1 MLVRRCTNLWCS
13 GGLKTRFITGEI
25 RIMKGDQ
32 RIVEVDCITHVYPDM
47 TKVQICGL
55 DFIVN
60 QGERVSI
67 LGSNG
72 CGKTTLLKHL
82 LGVLV
87 PKNGSVRVLGGDPG
101 KEYSTIRKKVGVV
114 MQDVDEQI
122 LGPTVY
128 DDILFAPL
136 NYGIEKKK
144 AAAMAKAVIEKLSLE
159 PIQMKIVNYLSGG
172 EKKKVALAGA
182 LVMEPDLLILDE
194 PFTGLDPLSRRDL
207 IRILN
212 GLNEEKGITFIMT
225 LHEVDLVSE
234 VADVLYLMHGHGD
247 LSERG
252 RPEEIF
258 GRFKDLES
266 FNLEEPT
273 LTRLF
278 KGLKK
283 KGLDFGAP
291 LQIEDAIQLIKKNWD
306 EAFKSPNRAVIDGE
320 MGSFG
325 EGENFK

>member
-1 MLVRRCTNLWCS
+1 MNRWSS
-13 GGLKTRFITGEI
+13 GGSRIRFITGEI
-25 RIMKGDQ
+25 EAMENGE

-67 LGSNG
+67 LGANG

-82 LGVLV
+82 MGVLV
-87 PKNGSVRVLGGDPG
+87 PRDGSVKVFGVDPG
-101 KEYSTIRKKVGVV
+101 KEYKKIRERIGVV

-136 NYGIEKKK
+136 NYGLGKSEAERK
-144 AAAMAKAVIEKLSLE
+144 AKEVIERLNIE
-159 PIQMKIVNYLSGG
+159 PIQGRIVHYLSGG

-194 PFTGLDPLSRRDL
+194 PFTGLDPTSRRDL
-207 IRILN
+207 IN
-212 GLNEEKGITFIMT
+212 TLNELNKEKGISFIMT

-234 VADVLYLMHGHGD
+234 VSDILYLMHGHGN

-266 FNLEEPT
+266 LNLEEPT

-283 KGLDFGAP
+283 EGLDFGDP
-291 LQIEDAIQLIKKNWD
+291 LQIDEAIRMIKKQWN
-306 EAFKSPNRAVIDGE
+306 EIK
-320 MGSFG
+320 
-325 EGENFK
+325 K

>member
-1 MLVRRCTNLWCS
+1 MEN
-13 GGLKTRFITGEI
+13 GE
-25 RIMKGDQ
+25 

-60 QGERVSI
+60 QGERVAI
-67 LGSNG
+67 LGANG

-82 LGVLV
+82 MGVLV
-87 PKNGSVRVLGGDPG
+87 PRDGSVKVFGVDPG
-101 KEYSTIRKKVGVV
+101 KEYKKIRERIGVV

-128 DDILFAPL
+128 DDILFGPL
-136 NYGIEKKK
+136 NYGLGKSEAEGK
-144 AAAMAKAVIEKLSLE
+144 AKEVIERLNIE
-159 PIQMKIVNYLSGG
+159 PIKGKIVHYLSGG

-194 PFTGLDPLSRRDL
+194 PFTGLDPTSRRDF
-207 IRILN
+207 IKT
-212 GLNEEKGITFIMT
+212 LNELNKEKGISFIMT

-234 VADVLYLMHGHGD
+234 VSDILYLMHGHGD

-258 GRFKDLES
+258 GRFKNLQS

-283 KGLDFGAP
+283 EGLDFGDP
-291 LQIEDAIQLIKKNWD
+291 LRIDEAIQAIKKRWD
-306 EAFKSPNRAVIDGE
+306 ETGKIRE
-320 MGSFG
+320 
-325 EGENFK
+325 

>member
-1 MLVRRCTNLWCS
+1 MQQ
-13 GGLKTRFITGEI
+13 GE
-25 RIMKGDQ
+25 RIIQ
-32 RIVEVDCITHVYPDM
+32 VDCITHVYPDM

-87 PKNGSVRVLGGDPG
+87 PKDGSVKVFGVDPG
-101 KEYSTIRKKVGVV
+101 KEFSKIREKVGVV

-136 NYGIEKKK
+136 NYGIERKK
-144 AAAMAKAVIEKLSLE
+144 AAAMAKVVIEKLNLG
-159 PIQMKIVNYLSGG
+159 PIQNKIVNYLSGG

-194 PFTGLDPLSRRDL
+194 PFTGLDPLSRRDFVQ
-207 IRILN
+207 ILN
-212 GLNEEKGITFIMT
+212 ELNKEKGITFIIT
-225 LHEVDLVSE
+225 LHEVDLVPE
-234 VADVLYLMHGHGD
+234 MTDILYLMHGHGD

-252 RPEEIF
+252 RPDEIF
-258 GRFKDLES
+258 GKFKNLES
-266 FNLEEPT
+266 YNLEEPT
-273 LTRLF
+273 LTKLF

-283 KGLDFGAP
+283 EGLDFGDP
-291 LQIEDAIQLIKKNWD
+291 LRIDEAIQLIKKYWN
-306 EAFKSPNRAVIDGE
+306 E
-320 MGSFG
+320 M
-325 EGENFK
+325 KK

>member
-1 MLVRRCTNLWCS
+1 
-13 GGLKTRFITGEI
+13 
-25 RIMKGDQ
+25 MKEGD

-60 QGERVSI
+60 RGERVSI

-87 PKNGSVRVLGGDPG
+87 PKDGSVRVFGVNPG
-101 KEYSTIRKKVGVV
+101 KEFSKIREKVGVV

-128 DDILFAPL
+128 DDIIFAPL
-136 NYGIEKKK
+136 NYGIERKK
-144 AAAMAKAVIEKLSLE
+144 AAAMAKVVIEKLNLE
-159 PIQMKIVNYLSGG
+159 PIQKKIVNYLSGG

-194 PFTGLDPLSRRDL
+194 PFTGLDPLSRRDFVQ
-207 IRILN
+207 ILN
-212 GLNEEKGITFIMT
+212 ELNREKGITFIIT
-225 LHEVDLVSE
+225 LHEVDLVPE
-234 VADVLYLMHGHGD
+234 MTDILYLMHGHGD

-252 RPEEIF
+252 RPDEIF
-258 GRFKDLES
+258 GKFKDLES
-266 FNLEEPT
+266 YNLEEPT
-273 LTRLF
+273 LTKLF

-283 KGLDFGAP
+283 EGLDFGDP
-291 LQIEDAIQLIKKNWD
+291 LRIDEAIQSIKNHWD
-306 EAFKSPNRAVIDGE
+306 EAKR
-320 MGSFG
+320 
-325 EGENFK
+325 

>member
-1 MLVRRCTNLWCS
+1 MRE
-13 GGLKTRFITGEI
+13 GE
-25 RIMKGDQ
+25 

-60 QGERVSI
+60 RGERVSI

-87 PKNGSVRVLGGDPG
+87 PKNGSVKVFGLDPG
-101 KEYSTIRKKVGVV
+101 KEFAKIREKVGVV

-136 NYGIEKKK
+136 NYGTEKKK
-144 AAAMAKAVIEKLSLE
+144 AEAMAKVVIERLNLE
-159 PIQMKIVNYLSGG
+159 SIQKKIVNYLSGG

-182 LVMEPDLLILDE
+182 LVMEPELLILDE
-194 PFTGLDPLSRRDL
+194 PFTGLDPVSRRDL
-207 IRILN
+207 VQILN
-212 GLNEEKGITFIMT
+212 ELNKEKGITFIMT
-225 LHEVDLVSE
+225 LHEVDLVPE
-234 VADVLYLMHGHGD
+234 ITDILYLMHGHGD

-252 RPEEIF
+252 RPNEIF
-258 GRFKDLES
+258 GKFKDLES

-283 KGLDFGAP
+283 EGLDFGDP
-291 LQIEDAIQLIKKNWD
+291 LHIDEAVQSIKKHWD
-306 EAFKSPNRAVIDGE
+306 ESK
-320 MGSFG
+320 
-325 EGENFK
+325 K

>member
-1 MLVRRCTNLWCS
+1 MRDD
-13 GGLKTRFITGEI
+13 E
-25 RIMKGDQ
+25 

-60 QGERVSI
+60 RGERVSI

-87 PKNGSVRVLGGDPG
+87 PRDGKVKVFGVDPG
-101 KEYSTIRKKVGVV
+101 KEFSKIREKVGVV

-136 NYGIEKKK
+136 NYGVEKKK
-144 AAAMAKAVIEKLSLE
+144 AEAMAKTVIERLNLE
-159 PIQMKIVNYLSGG
+159 SIQKKIVNYLSGG

-182 LVMEPDLLILDE
+182 LVMEPELLILDE
-194 PFTGLDPLSRRDL
+194 PFTGLDPVSRRDF
-207 IRILN
+207 IQILN
-212 GLNEEKGITFIMT
+212 ELNREKEITFIIT
-225 LHEVDLVSE
+225 LHEVDLVPE
-234 VADVLYLMHGHGD
+234 MTDILYLMHGHGD

-252 RPEEIF
+252 RPDEIF

-273 LTRLF
+273 LTKLF

-283 KGLDFGAP
+283 EGLDFGDP
-291 LQIEDAIQLIKKNWD
+291 LRMDEAIQSIKKHWD
-306 EAFKSPNRAVIDGE
+306 EITKKSN
-320 MGSFG
+320 
-325 EGENFK
+325 

>member
-1 MLVRRCTNLWCS
+1 MTEEYKAMRND
-13 GGLKTRFITGEI
+13 E
-25 RIMKGDQ
+25 

-55 DFIVN
+55 DFVVN
-60 QGERVSI
+60 RGERVSI

-87 PKNGSVRVLGGDPG
+87 PKDGSVRVFGVDPG
-101 KEYSTIRKKVGVV
+101 KEFSKIREKVGVV

-136 NYGIEKKK
+136 NYGIERKK
-144 AAAMAKAVIEKLSLE
+144 AETMAKAVLE
-159 PIQMKIVNYLSGG
+159 RLNLESIQKKIVHYLSGG

-182 LVMEPDLLILDE
+182 LVMEPELLILDE
-194 PFTGLDPLSRRDL
+194 PFTGLDPVSRRDL
-207 IRILN
+207 IKILN
-212 GLNEEKGITFIMT
+212 ELNKEKGITFIMT
-225 LHEVDLVSE
+225 LHEVDLVPE
-234 VADVLYLMHGHGD
+234 MADILYLMHGHGD

-252 RPEEIF
+252 KPEEIF

-273 LTRLF
+273 LIKLF

-283 KGLDFGAP
+283 EGIDFGEP
-291 LQIEDAIQLIKKNWD
+291 LQIDEAIQSIKKRW
-306 EAFKSPNRAVIDGE
+306 
-320 MGSFG
+320 
-325 EGENFK
+325 ENKK

>member
-1 MLVRRCTNLWCS
+1 MQR
-13 GGLKTRFITGEI
+13 GE
-25 RIMKGDQ
+25 RIIQ
-32 RIVEVDCITHVYPDM
+32 VDCITHVYPDM

-87 PKNGSVRVLGGDPG
+87 PKDGSVKVFGVDPG
-101 KEYSTIRKKVGVV
+101 KEFSKIREKVGVV

-136 NYGIEKKK
+136 NYGIERKK
-144 AAAMAKAVIEKLSLE
+144 AATMAKVIIEKLNLE
-159 PIQMKIVNYLSGG
+159 PIQNKIVNYLSGG

-194 PFTGLDPLSRRDL
+194 PFTGLDPLSRRDFVQ
-207 IRILN
+207 ILN
-212 GLNEEKGITFIMT
+212 ELNKEKGITFIIT
-225 LHEVDLVSE
+225 LHEVDLVPE
-234 VADVLYLMHGHGD
+234 MTDILYLMHGHGD

-252 RPEEIF
+252 RPDEIF
-258 GRFKDLES
+258 GKFKNLES
-266 FNLEEPT
+266 YNLEEPT
-273 LTRLF
+273 LTKLF

-283 KGLDFGAP
+283 EGLDFGDP
-291 LQIEDAIQLIKKNWD
+291 LRIDEAIQLIKKHWN
-306 EAFKSPNRAVIDGE
+306 EIK
-320 MGSFG
+320 
-325 EGENFK
+325 K

>member
-1 MLVRRCTNLWCS
+1 MQQ
-13 GGLKTRFITGEI
+13 GE
-25 RIMKGDQ
+25 RIIQ
-32 RIVEVDCITHVYPDM
+32 VDCITHVYPDM

-55 DFIVN
+55 DFVVN
-60 QGERVSI
+60 RGERVSI

-82 LGVLV
+82 LGILI
-87 PKNGSVRVLGGDPG
+87 PRDGSVRVFGVDPG
-101 KEYSTIRKKVGVV
+101 KEYSKIRQKIGVV

-136 NYGIEKKK
+136 NYGMNRAE
-144 AAAMAKAVIEKLSLE
+144 AGRLAGSVIERLNLGSIKD
-159 PIQMKIVNYLSGG
+159 KIVNYLSGG

-182 LVMEPDLLILDE
+182 LVTEPELLILDE
-194 PFTGLDPLSRRDL
+194 PFTGLDPLSKRDL

-212 GLNEEKGITFIMT
+212 ELNREKGITFIMT
-225 LHEVDLVSE
+225 LHEVDLVPE

-252 RPEEIF
+252 KPEEIF
-258 GRFKDLES
+258 GKFKDLES

-273 LTRLF
+273 LIKLF
-278 KGLKK
+278 KGLKSE
-283 KGLDFGAP
+283 GLDFGQP
-291 LQIEDAIQLIKKNWD
+291 LRLGEAIDSIKKHWN
-306 EAFKSPNRAVIDGE
+306 EPK
-320 MGSFG
+320 
-325 EGENFK
+325 K

>member
-1 MLVRRCTNLWCS
+1 MQQ
-13 GGLKTRFITGEI
+13 GE
-25 RIMKGDQ
+25 KL
-32 RIVEVDCITHVYPDM
+32 VEVDCITHVYPDM

-55 DFIVN
+55 DFVVN
-60 QGERVSI
+60 RGERVAI

-82 LGVLV
+82 LGILV
-87 PKNGSVRVLGGDPG
+87 PRDGSVKVFGIDPG
-101 KEYSTIRKKVGVV
+101 KEYSRIRQKIGVV

-128 DDILFAPL
+128 DDVLFAPL
-136 NYGIEKKK
+136 NYGVKRSE
-144 AAAMAKAVIEKLSLE
+144 AGRLVGNVIKRLNLE
-159 PIQMKIVNYLSGG
+159 AIQGKIVNYLSGG

-194 PFTGLDPLSRRDL
+194 PFTGLDPVSRREL
-207 IRILN
+207 IGILN
-212 GLNEEKGITFIMT
+212 ELNREKGITFIMT
-225 LHEVDLVSE
+225 LHEVDLVPE

-247 LSERG
+247 LGERG
-252 RPEEIF
+252 TPEEIF
-258 GRFKDLES
+258 GRFKDLDQ

-283 KGLDFGAP
+283 EGLDFGEP
-291 LQIEDAIQLIKKNWD
+291 LRIDEAIGLIKKQWD
-306 EAFKSPNRAVIDGE
+306 EKK
-320 MGSFG
+320 MGR
-325 EGENFK
+325 

>member
-1 MLVRRCTNLWCS
+1 M
-13 GGLKTRFITGEI
+13 KIGE
-25 RIMKGDQ
+25 

-55 DFIVN
+55 DFLVN
-60 QGERVSI
+60 QGEKVCI
-67 LGSNG
+67 LGANG

-82 LGVLV
+82 LGILV
-87 PKNGSVRVLGGDPG
+87 PKDGRVSVFGVDPG
-101 KEYSTIRKKVGVV
+101 KEFSKIRERIGVV

-136 NYGIEKKK
+136 NYGMEK
-144 AAAMAKAVIEKLSLE
+144 AKVKRLAGDVIEKLGIES
-159 PIQMKIVNYLSGG
+159 IQGKMVHYLSGG

-182 LVMEPDLLILDE
+182 LVLEPDLLILDE

-207 IRILN
+207 VDILN
-212 GLNEEKGITFIMT
+212 QLNREKGITFIMT
-225 LHEVDLVSE
+225 LHEVDLASE
-234 VADVLYLMHGHGD
+234 ISDVLYLMHGHGD

-252 RPEEIF
+252 RPDEIF
-258 GRFKDLES
+258 GKFKDLGK

-273 LTRLF
+273 LTKLF

-283 KGLDFGAP
+283 EGLDFGEP
-291 LQIEDAIQLIKKNWD
+291 LRIDEAIQSIKMQWNAGK
-306 EAFKSPNRAVIDGE
+306 KSL
-320 MGSFG
+320 
-325 EGENFK
+325 

>member
-1 MLVRRCTNLWCS
+1 MQQ
-13 GGLKTRFITGEI
+13 GE
-25 RIMKGDQ
+25 
-32 RIVEVDCITHVYPDM
+32 RIVQVDCITHVYPDM

-55 DFIVN
+55 DFVVN

-82 LGVLV
+82 LGILI
-87 PKNGSVRVLGGDPG
+87 PKDGSVRVFGADPG
-101 KEYSTIRKKVGVV
+101 KEFSKIRKKIGVV

-136 NYGIEKKK
+136 NYGMERRK
-144 AAAMAKAVIEKLSLE
+144 AEAMAKGVIGKLNLE
-159 PIQMKIVNYLSGG
+159 SIQNKIVNYLSGG

-182 LVMEPDLLILDE
+182 LVMEPELLILDE
-194 PFTGLDPLSRRDL
+194 PFTGLDPVSRRDF
-207 IRILN
+207 IQILN
-212 GLNEEKGITFIMT
+212 QLNKEKGMTFITT
-225 LHEVDLVSE
+225 LHEVDLVPE
-234 VADVLYLMHGHGD
+234 MTDILYLMHGHGD

-252 RPEEIF
+252 RPDEIF
-258 GRFKDLES
+258 GKFKDLES

-283 KGLDFGAP
+283 EGLDFGEP
-291 LQIEDAIQLIKKNWD
+291 LQIGEAIGLIKKHWD
-306 EAFKSPNRAVIDGE
+306 DKN
-320 MGSFG
+320 
-325 EGENFK
+325 

>member
-1 MLVRRCTNLWCS
+1 
-13 GGLKTRFITGEI
+13 
-25 RIMKGDQ
+25 MKEDQ

-60 QGERVSI
+60 RGERVSI

-82 LGVLV
+82 LGVLI
-87 PKNGSVRVLGGDPG
+87 PKDGSVKVFGVNPG
-101 KEYSTIRKKVGVV
+101 KEFSKIRERVGVV

-136 NYGIEKKK
+136 NYGIERKK
-144 AAAMAKAVIEKLSLE
+144 AGAMAKDVIEKLNLE
-159 PIQMKIVNYLSGG
+159 SIQKKIVNYLSGG

-182 LVMEPDLLILDE
+182 LVMEPELLILDE
-194 PFTGLDPLSRRDL
+194 PFTGLDPVSRRDF
-207 IRILN
+207 IQILN
-212 GLNEEKGITFIMT
+212 ELNREKGITFIIT
-225 LHEVDLVSE
+225 LHEVDLVPE
-234 VADVLYLMHGHGD
+234 MTDILYLMHGHGD

-252 RPEEIF
+252 RPDEIF
-258 GRFKDLES
+258 GKFKDLES

-283 KGLDFGAP
+283 EGLDFGDP
-291 LQIEDAIQLIKKNWD
+291 LFIDEAIQSIKKHWD
-306 EAFKSPNRAVIDGE
+306 NK
-320 MGSFG
+320 
-325 EGENFK
+325 

>member
-1 MLVRRCTNLWCS
+1 
-13 GGLKTRFITGEI
+13 
-25 RIMKGDQ
+25 MKDSE

-55 DFIVN
+55 DFVVN
-60 QGERVSI
+60 RGERVSI

-82 LGVLV
+82 MGILV
-87 PKNGSVRVLGGDPG
+87 PKDGSVRVFGLDPG
-101 KEYSTIRKKVGVV
+101 KEYAKIREKVGVV

-136 NYGIEKKK
+136 NYGIPSSK
-144 AAAMAKAVIEKLSLE
+144 AEVLAKEVMRRLNIES
-159 PIQMKIVNYLSGG
+159 IRGKIVHYLSGG

-182 LVMEPDLLILDE
+182 LVMEPELLILDE
-194 PFTGLDPLSRRDL
+194 PFTGLDPVSRRDL
-207 IRILN
+207 SRILN
-212 GLNEEKGITFIMT
+212 DLNREKGISFIMT

-234 VADVLYLMHGHGD
+234 VTDVLYLMHGHGD

-258 GRFKDLES
+258 GRFEDLES
-266 FNLEEPT
+266 FNLEVPT
-273 LTRLF
+273 LTKLF

-283 KGLDFGAP
+283 EGLDFGIP
-291 LQIEDAIQLIKKNWD
+291 LRIDEAIESIKKHW
-306 EAFKSPNRAVIDGE
+306 EVK
-320 MGSFG
+320 
-325 EGENFK
+325 K

>member
-1 MLVRRCTNLWCS
+1 
-13 GGLKTRFITGEI
+13 
-25 RIMKGDQ
+25 MKDDE

-60 QGERVSI
+60 RGERVSI

-87 PKNGSVRVLGGDPG
+87 PRDGRVKVFGVDPG
-101 KEYSTIRKKVGVV
+101 KEFSKIREKVGVV

-136 NYGIEKKK
+136 NYGIERKK
-144 AAAMAKAVIEKLSLE
+144 AEAMAKAVIEKLSLE
-159 PIQMKIVNYLSGG
+159 SIQKRIVNYLSGG

-182 LVMEPDLLILDE
+182 LIMEPDLLILDE
-194 PFTGLDPLSRRDL
+194 PFTGLDPVSRRDL
-207 IRILN
+207 IQILN
-212 GLNEEKGITFIMT
+212 ELNREKGITFIIT
-225 LHEVDLVSE
+225 LHEVDLVPE
-234 VADVLYLMHGHGD
+234 MTDILYLMHGHGD

-252 RPEEIF
+252 RPDEIF
-258 GRFKDLES
+258 GKFKDLES
-266 FNLEEPT
+266 YNLVEPT
-273 LTRLF
+273 LTKLF

-283 KGLDFGAP
+283 EGLDFGFP
-291 LQIEDAIQLIKKNWD
+291 LGIDEAIQSIKKQWND
-306 EAFKSPNRAVIDGE
+306 K
-320 MGSFG
+320 
-325 EGENFK
+325 K

>member
-1 MLVRRCTNLWCS
+1 M
-13 GGLKTRFITGEI
+13 
-25 RIMKGDQ
+25 GDGK

-60 QGERVSI
+60 RGERVSI

-87 PKNGSVRVLGGDPG
+87 PKNGSVQVFGLDPG
-101 KEYSTIRKKVGVV
+101 KEYSKIREKIGVV

-122 LGPTVY
+122 LGPTVF

-136 NYGIEKKK
+136 NYGIERIR
-144 AAAMAKAVIEKLSLE
+144 AEELAREVIERLNIES
-159 PIQMKIVNYLSGG
+159 IQKKIVHYLSGG

-182 LVMEPDLLILDE
+182 LVMKPDLLILDE
-194 PFTGLDPLSRRDL
+194 PFTGLDPSSRRDL
-207 IRILN
+207 IKILN
-212 GLNEEKGITFIMT
+212 ELNKEKGITFIMT
-225 LHEVDLVSE
+225 LHEVDLVPE
-234 VADVLYLMHGHGD
+234 VTDILYLMHGHGD

-278 KGLKK
+278 KGLKED
-283 KGLDFGAP
+283 GLDFGDP
-291 LQIEDAIQLIKKNWD
+291 LRIEEAIQAIKKRWD
-306 EAFKSPNRAVIDGE
+306 ETK
-320 MGSFG
+320 
-325 EGENFK
+325 K

>member
-1 MLVRRCTNLWCS
+1 MKE
-13 GGLKTRFITGEI
+13 GD
-25 RIMKGDQ
+25 RIIQ
-32 RIVEVDCITHVYPDM
+32 VDCITHVYPDM

-55 DFIVN
+55 DFVVN
-60 QGERVSI
+60 RGERVSI

-82 LGVLV
+82 MGILI
-87 PKNGSVRVLGGDPG
+87 PRDGSVRVFGIDPG
-101 KEYSTIRKKVGVV
+101 KEYSKIRQKIGVV

-136 NYGIEKKK
+136 NYGMNRAE
-144 AAAMAKAVIEKLSLE
+144 AGRLAGSVIERLNLGSIKD
-159 PIQMKIVNYLSGG
+159 KIVNYLSGG

-182 LVMEPDLLILDE
+182 LVTEPELLILDE
-194 PFTGLDPLSRRDL
+194 PFTGLDPLSKRDL

-212 GLNEEKGITFIMT
+212 ELNREKGITFIMT
-225 LHEVDLVSE
+225 LHEVDLVPE

-258 GRFKDLES
+258 GKFKDLES

-273 LTRLF
+273 LIKLF

-283 KGLDFGAP
+283 KGSTSENLFRWMRRSIRLKSTGM
-291 LQIEDAIQLIKKNWD
+291 IKKRVRSS
-306 EAFKSPNRAVIDGE
+306 E
-320 MGSFG
+320 
-325 EGENFK
+325 

>member
-1 MLVRRCTNLWCS
+1 MQQ
-13 GGLKTRFITGEI
+13 GE
-25 RIMKGDQ
+25 RIIQ
-32 RIVEVDCITHVYPDM
+32 VDCITHVYPDM

-87 PKNGSVRVLGGDPG
+87 PKDGSVKVFGVNPG
-101 KEYSTIRKKVGVV
+101 KEFSKIRERVGVV

-136 NYGIEKKK
+136 NYGIERKK
-144 AAAMAKAVIEKLSLE
+144 AGAMAKDVIEKLNLGS
-159 PIQMKIVNYLSGG
+159 IQKKIVNYLSGG

-182 LVMEPDLLILDE
+182 LVMEPELLILDE
-194 PFTGLDPLSRRDL
+194 PFTGLDPVSRRDF
-207 IRILN
+207 IQILN
-212 GLNEEKGITFIMT
+212 ELNKEKGVTFIIT
-225 LHEVDLVSE
+225 LHEVDLVPE
-234 VADVLYLMHGHGD
+234 MTDILYLMHGHGD

-252 RPEEIF
+252 RPDEIF
-258 GRFKDLES
+258 GKFKDLGS
-266 FNLEEPT
+266 YNLEEPT
-273 LTRLF
+273 LTKLF
-278 KGLKK
+278 KGLKEE
-283 KGLDFGAP
+283 GLDFGEP
-291 LQIEDAIQLIKKNWD
+291 LRIDEAVQSIKKHWD
-306 EAFKSPNRAVIDGE
+306 ETK
-320 MGSFG
+320 
-325 EGENFK
+325 K

>member
-1 MLVRRCTNLWCS
+1 MEN
-13 GGLKTRFITGEI
+13 GE
-25 RIMKGDQ
+25 

-67 LGSNG
+67 LGANG

-87 PKNGSVRVLGGDPG
+87 PKDGSVKVFGVDPG
-101 KEYSTIRKKVGVV
+101 KEYKKIRERIGVV

-122 LGPTVY
+122 LGPTVH

-136 NYGIEKKK
+136 NYGIERARAESLVKK
-144 AAAMAKAVIEKLSLE
+144 VIERLNIES
-159 PIQMKIVNYLSGG
+159 IQGKIVHYLSGG

-194 PFTGLDPLSRRDL
+194 PFTGLDPASRRDL
-207 IRILN
+207 IKT
-212 GLNEEKGITFIMT
+212 LNELNREKGISFIMT
-225 LHEVDLVSE
+225 LHEVDLVAE
-234 VADVLYLMHGHGD
+234 VTDILYLMHGHGD

-252 RPEEIF
+252 KPEEIF
-258 GRFKDLES
+258 GRVRDIEG

-273 LTRLF
+273 LTKLF

-283 KGLDFGAP
+283 EGLDFGFP
-291 LQIEDAIQLIKKNWD
+291 LRIDEAIHLIKKRWD
-306 EAFKSPNRAVIDGE
+306 ETKKANG
-320 MGSFG
+320 
-325 EGENFK
+325 

>member
-1 MLVRRCTNLWCS
+1 
-13 GGLKTRFITGEI
+13 
-25 RIMKGDQ
+25 MKEDE
-32 RIVEVDCITHVYPDM
+32 RIVEVDCITHIYPDM

-60 QGERVSI
+60 RGERVSI

-82 LGVLV
+82 LGVLI
-87 PKNGSVRVLGGDPG
+87 PKDGSVKVFGVDPG
-101 KEYSTIRKKVGVV
+101 KEYSKIREKIGVV

-136 NYGIEKKK
+136 NYGIERKK
-144 AAAMAKAVIEKLSLE
+144 AEAMAKAVIEKLSLE
-159 PIQMKIVNYLSGG
+159 SIQKKIVNYLSGG

-194 PFTGLDPLSRRDL
+194 PFTGLDPVSRRDL
-207 IRILN
+207 IQILN
-212 GLNEEKGITFIMT
+212 ELNKEKGITFIIT
-225 LHEVDLVSE
+225 LHEVDLVPE
-234 VADVLYLMHGHGD
+234 MTDILYLMHGHGD

-252 RPEEIF
+252 RPDEIF
-258 GRFKDLES
+258 GKFKDLES
-266 FNLEEPT
+266 YNLVEPT
-273 LTRLF
+273 LTKLF

-283 KGLDFGAP
+283 EGLDFGDP
-291 LQIEDAIQLIKKNWD
+291 LRIDEAIQSIKRHW
-306 EAFKSPNRAVIDGE
+306 E
-320 MGSFG
+320 
-325 EGENFK
+325 ENKKANS

>member
-1 MLVRRCTNLWCS
+1 MEN
-13 GGLKTRFITGEI
+13 
-25 RIMKGDQ
+25 GD

-60 QGERVSI
+60 QGERVAI
-67 LGSNG
+67 LGANG

-82 LGVLV
+82 MGVLV
-87 PKNGSVRVLGGDPG
+87 PRDGSVKVFGVDPG
-101 KEYSTIRKKVGVV
+101 KEYKKIRERIGVV

-128 DDILFAPL
+128 DDILFGPL
-136 NYGIEKKK
+136 NYGLGKSEAEGK
-144 AAAMAKAVIEKLSLE
+144 AKEVIERLNIE
-159 PIQMKIVNYLSGG
+159 PIKGKIVHYLSGG

-194 PFTGLDPLSRRDL
+194 PFTGLDPTSRRDF
-207 IRILN
+207 IKT
-212 GLNEEKGITFIMT
+212 LNELNKEKGISFIMT

-234 VADVLYLMHGHGD
+234 VSDILYLMHGHGD

-258 GRFKDLES
+258 GRFKDLQS

-283 KGLDFGAP
+283 EGLDFGDP
-291 LQIEDAIQLIKKNWD
+291 LQIDEAIRMIKKQWND
-306 EAFKSPNRAVIDGE
+306 K
-320 MGSFG
+320 
-325 EGENFK
+325 K

>member
-1 MLVRRCTNLWCS
+1 
-13 GGLKTRFITGEI
+13 
-25 RIMKGDQ
+25 MKENE

-60 QGERVSI
+60 RGERVSI

-87 PKNGSVRVLGGDPG
+87 PKDGSVKVFGVDPR
-101 KEYSTIRKKVGVV
+101 KEFSRIREKVGVV

-136 NYGIEKKK
+136 NYGIERKK
-144 AAAMAKAVIEKLSLE
+144 AAAMAKVVIEKLNLE
-159 PIQMKIVNYLSGG
+159 SIQKKIVNYLSGG

-194 PFTGLDPLSRRDL
+194 PFTGLDPLSRRDF
-207 IRILN
+207 IQILN
-212 GLNEEKGITFIMT
+212 ELNKEKGITFIIT
-225 LHEVDLVSE
+225 LHEVDLVPE
-234 VADVLYLMHGHGD
+234 MTDILYLMHGHGD

-252 RPEEIF
+252 RPDEIF
-258 GRFKDLES
+258 GKFKNLES
-266 FNLEEPT
+266 YNLEEPT
-273 LTRLF
+273 LTKLF

-283 KGLDFGAP
+283 EGLDFGDP
-291 LQIEDAIQLIKKNWD
+291 LRIDEAIQSIKKHWD
-306 EAFKSPNRAVIDGE
+306 ETKR
-320 MGSFG
+320 
-325 EGENFK
+325 